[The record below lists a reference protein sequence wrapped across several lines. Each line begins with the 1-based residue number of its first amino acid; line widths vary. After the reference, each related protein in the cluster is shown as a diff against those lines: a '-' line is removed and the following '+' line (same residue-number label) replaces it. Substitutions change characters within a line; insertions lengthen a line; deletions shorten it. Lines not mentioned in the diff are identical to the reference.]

1 MDKNTGLYIV
11 LGFLLL
17 CIFLSLDKK
26 EGFATINAS
35 EFETACNAGENTCI
49 INTSGSRGF
58 NCSIPNDDIPY
69 YNISGSNTHSESF
82 DIQVS
87 GCSNRAYQS
96 DDGITPS
103 ASPCNNSGGTYNL
116 SGCEPKCIRPTN
128 LEGYNLSNPPEFL
141 EPHRTA
147 FILSNNMGLTDS
159 NDGSSCSEGYY
170 PAKNIC
176 FSRINGEI
184 ISHPTATECSHNN
197 GIWYNSDGFPVGFSG
212 SGAGVGT
219 EAPLQGD
226 KIKFFCSPGGNP
238 YSVMGCEQGC
248 LSRNRNYDEYITSD
262 GTDANKEFIQILD
275 RTDPDNSDDTII
287 KYPISDSTP
296 YNMVESAGDGTG
308 LLNPSAFGVS
318 EVTLNNVNF
327 KEDIADG
334 TETSINIEFGGDIS
348 VTPCPINDETK
359 RKYIVSGL
367 FPICDD
373 DHECLNFN
381 ITYDSNA
388 PMNITEFKDS
398 MPDNATDILG
408 TDATTED
415 ITKYQNSLYY
425 YRRYKDNDDKINIEG
440 QIRCNDNPNSPFN
453 CEIISS
459 VFDSSNPYYLANTGQ
474 VRENCN
480 TVCSSHGLAC
490 DSEFTYNDFGG
501 EDLSYSRKR
510 YAIQDLIMNS
520 NGWED
525 SYEWNQARVPGGYGT
540 AELSNSFSGNGSY
553 SEEDNVPLFITYQ
566 TDQNILRF
574 GMTRGYF
581 ENDRNFDGDRPLLS
595 DNIGDV
601 CNYVIPQKTDDYS
614 WIGDNSR
621 QVCKCK
627 QP

>member
-1 MDKNTGLYIV
+1 MDKNKDLYIV

-17 CIFLSLDKK
+17 CILLSLDKK
-26 EGFATINAS
+26 EGFATINVS
-35 EFETACNAGENTCI
+35 QFEAACNADANTCM

-58 NCSIPNDDIPY
+58 NCSIPTDDIPY
-69 YNISGSNTHSESF
+69 YNISGSNTHSETF
-82 DIQVS
+82 DIQVN

-147 FILSNNMGLTDS
+147 MLLSNNMGLTDP
-159 NDGSSCSEGYY
+159 NDGSTCSEGYY

-184 ISHPTATECSHNN
+184 ISYSNVRDCSSN
-197 GIWYNSDGFPVGFSG
+197 GGVWYNIDGFPVGYTPRG
-212 SGAGVGT
+212 RGT
-219 EAPLQGD
+219 ETPLEGE

-262 GTDANKEFIQILD
+262 GADVNKEFIQILD
-275 RTDPDNSDDTII
+275 RSDPDNSDATII

-327 KEDIADG
+327 KEDINNG
-334 TETSINIEFGGDIS
+334 METSINIEFGGDIS

-388 PMNITEFKDS
+388 PMDITEFKNS
-398 MPDNATDILG
+398 MSDNAADILG
-408 TDATTED
+408 IDATQED

-425 YRRYKDNDDKINIEG
+425 YRRYKDNNDKINIEG

-459 VFDSSNPYYLANTGQ
+459 VFDPSNPYYLANTEQ

-490 DSEFTYNDFGG
+490 DSEFKYNEFLYDDDNVVS
-501 EDLSYSRKR
+501 ENLEIRKA
-510 YAIQDLIMNS
+510 AIQGLIENS
-520 NGWED
+520 NGWDD
-525 SYEWNQARVPGGYGT
+525 SYRWYQYRGQNNAAVN
-540 AELSNSFSGNGSY
+540 LSATQVY
-553 SEEDNVPLFITYQ
+553 TSETNVPLFITYQ
-566 TDQNILRF
+566 SDPTTNLRF
-574 GMTRGYF
+574 GMTGSFF
-581 ENDRNFDGDRPLLS
+581 EDNVAERDRPQL
-595 DNIGDV
+595 DANIGDV
-601 CNYVIPQKTDDYS
+601 CNYVIPQKSDYA